1 MQLLSPR
8 PRRAPRSVLN
18 PHFLTCFLLPL
29 PFLSKKASFFHP
41 LLLLKPTATFISADL
56 PSLFTVFLDPFG
68 IFLIQLYKATLCN
81 AIILISLLVFHMNK
95 SLFVPF
101 SKTLNVLKTNLLFE
115 ANLITISLRLQTDN
129 KSSSPFSLFLSLS
142 FTALFS
148 PSCSPWDL
156 FTTRSSLLFTASS
169 LCHTGL
175 PKTPLFTQLG
185 ETNHRFF
192 LTVPCARSD
201 CRNWQKIVKS
211 KKKKE
216 AFGEEDVF
224 LFEALLLPAPSFY
237 SRRVTNQCSGRNC
250 HSAAQ

>member
-1 MQLLSPR
+1 
-8 PRRAPRSVLN
+8 
-18 PHFLTCFLLPL
+18 
-29 PFLSKKASFFHP
+29 
-41 LLLLKPTATFISADL
+41 
-56 PSLFTVFLDPFG
+56 
-68 IFLIQLYKATLCN
+68 
-81 AIILISLLVFHMNK
+81 MNK

-129 KSSSPFSLFLSLS
+129 KSSSPFSLFFSLS

-148 PSCSPWDL
+148 PSCSPWEL

-211 KKKKE
+211 NKKKKKKHLGRRTS
-216 AFGEEDVF
+216 FS
-224 LFEALLLPAPSFY
+224 LKPSCFQPPP
-237 SRRVTNQCSGRNC
+237 STVAG
-250 HSAAQ
+250 